1 MPPYWVRLAY
11 VLEFLLALIAIVLL
25 WEQVGGQ
32 VHLDL
37 MPWYQKLTLTVALA
51 WVIVAGTVSSVVRER
66 VWNRWTVGYLVA
78 GVLLVAVM
86 ALLTYYYHIHEDDG
100 GEEDKDDVALL
111 AAGIPGRHS

>member
-11 VLEFLLALIAIVLL
+11 VLEFLLAIIAIVLL
-25 WEQVGGQ
+25 WGQVGGD

-66 VWNRWTVGYLVA
+66 VWNRWTVCYLVA
-78 GVLLVAVM
+78 GVLLAAVM
-86 ALLTYYYHIHEDDG
+86 ALLTYYYHIHEDDD
-100 GEEDKDDVALL
+100 GEDGKDNVALL
-111 AAGIPGRHS
+111 AARIPGRHS